1 MPVYTDCVVLE
12 GMIAFTVTSNQY
24 SVENWFEM

>member
-1 MPVYTDCVVLE
+1 MPVYTDYVVLE